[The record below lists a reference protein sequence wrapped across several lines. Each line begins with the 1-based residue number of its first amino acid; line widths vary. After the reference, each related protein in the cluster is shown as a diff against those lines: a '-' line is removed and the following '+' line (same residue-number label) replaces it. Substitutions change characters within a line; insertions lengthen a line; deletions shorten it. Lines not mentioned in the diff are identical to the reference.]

1 MKTFGDTSTSTYEN
15 PGTGGDDC
23 ITQTTFHTPLCSQ
36 PYDAIFQY
44 SRETFVF
51 RDDKMWRIEGENHYS
66 PAFVSSWKLKGP
78 LDVRSY
84 WADLPSRIDAVYR
97 VPELPGVSWANG
109 NTRFFSGSQYWEFN
123 GFRILPGYPKSITE
137 LGLPVQLRFNA
148 AVNRRM
154 GKRDNYR
161 RFTHL
166 FAGNR
171 FYVMDEKLNRL
182 VGQRFGYDVRQAP
195 IIGLPLHDRI
205 IGATEG
211 SDDGHT
217 YFFTSSYYYR
227 VDDKEDRVNYV
238 GVTTDDFLH
247 CCKVEQNPNI
257 QTIRGSGVCPRS
269 INFHDY
275 RCDLSSNI
283 LTKASIPA
291 MMSQTGPSAMT
302 SKMSTPQSCEKSD
315 NCPGYP
321 REYLRRR
328 RPSRT

>member
-1 MKTFGDTSTSTYEN
+1 MIRFRFDIYN
-15 PGTGGDDC
+15 
-23 ITQTTFHTPLCSQ
+23 IIL
-36 PYDAIFQY
+36 
-44 SRETFVF
+44 ETFVF

-182 VGQRFGYDVRQAP
+182 VGQRFGYDVRQERVHSSTE
-195 IIGLPLHDRI
+195 PLSQR
-205 IGATEG
+205 
-211 SDDGHT
+211 
-217 YFFTSSYYYR
+217 
-227 VDDKEDRVNYV
+227 
-238 GVTTDDFLH
+238 
-247 CCKVEQNPNI
+247 
-257 QTIRGSGVCPRS
+257 
-269 INFHDY
+269 NFA
-275 RCDLSSNI
+275 R
-283 LTKASIPA
+283 
-291 MMSQTGPSAMT
+291 
-302 SKMSTPQSCEKSD
+302 
-315 NCPGYP
+315 
-321 REYLRRR
+321 
-328 RPSRT
+328 

>member
-1 MKTFGDTSTSTYEN
+1 MK
-15 PGTGGDDC
+15 
-23 ITQTTFHTPLCSQ
+23 IIL
-36 PYDAIFQY
+36 
-44 SRETFVF
+44 ETFVF

-78 LDVRSY
+78 LEVRSY

-97 VPELPGVSWANG
+97 VPELPGISWANG

-123 GFRILPGYPKSITE
+123 GFKILPGYPKSITE

-182 VGQRFGYDVRQAP
+182 VGQRFGYDVRQERESKDGYGTQKMILHEIGTDPLKAP

-205 IGATEG
+205 IGAMEG

-217 YFFTSSYYYR
+217 YFFTSR
-227 VDDKEDRVNYV
+227 
-238 GVTTDDFLH
+238 
-247 CCKVEQNPNI
+247 
-257 QTIRGSGVCPRS
+257 
-269 INFHDY
+269 
-275 RCDLSSNI
+275 
-283 LTKASIPA
+283 
-291 MMSQTGPSAMT
+291 
-302 SKMSTPQSCEKSD
+302 
-315 NCPGYP
+315 
-321 REYLRRR
+321 
-328 RPSRT
+328 

>member
-1 MKTFGDTSTSTYEN
+1 
-15 PGTGGDDC
+15 
-23 ITQTTFHTPLCSQ
+23 
-36 PYDAIFQY
+36 
-44 SRETFVF
+44 
-51 RDDKMWRIEGENHYS
+51 MWRIEGENHYS

-182 VGQRFGYDVRQAP
+182 VGQRFGYDVRQERVHSSTEPLSQRNFARWVYAVNFTVMEYFDPIKAP

-205 IGATEG
+205 IGAMEG

-217 YFFTSSYYYR
+217 YFFTSRCAFFATINLLNMPFFSYYYR

-247 CCKVEQNPNI
+247 CCKVERNPNI

-283 LTKASIPA
+283 LTKASIPGLVPTQII
-291 MMSQTGPSAMT
+291 SIT
-302 SKMSTPQSCEKSD
+302 
-315 NCPGYP
+315 
-321 REYLRRR
+321 RI
-328 RPSRT
+328 